1 MACLC
6 VLNTLDGP
14 SPNWWFAHGHSSEEL
29 LLPTELTPPARGT
42 RGMPLVAVQARV
54 LRVDVRP
61 ALTRTPKLP
70 RNKSRGHWVPVY
82 PEEVVVM
89 IVTHDANLFAR
100 SGTE

>member
-14 SPNWWFAHGHSSEEL
+14 SLEWWFGYGLTSEML
-29 LLPTELTPPARGT
+29 ANQTVKRRSLRGT
-42 RGMPLVAVQARV
+42 RVPTVAVQARV
-54 LRVDVRP
+54 FRVDVRP
-61 ALTRTPKLP
+61 ALTGTPNLP
-70 RNKSRGHWVPVY
+70 RSESRGHWVPVY

-89 IVTHDANLFAR
+89 RVTHNANLFAR